1 MNLTT
6 DQVEFL
12 RKCHPQICIPCYGG
26 QLFESVF
33 VSMLK
38 FVIYANKIG
47 LNFSID
53 TMVNESLITRGRNN
67 LVAKMMENAQS
78 THLLFIDADIGF
90 QPENIFQLLLHDKDV
105 VGGLYPK
112 KSLPID
118 YVVNIDPQHVGPNGE
133 IQLVNGLIPLTRL
146 GTGFMMIKRG
156 ALQRMF
162 EAYPETKY
170 IGNIGLDKKYDP
182 FMYALFDTIITKDLE
197 YNSEDW
203 TFCDRWRAIGGE
215 IWGDI
220 SIKLDHTGHFRYPG
234 DPDRLSKMLGTPQ
247 KASISQS
254 AGDIESVR
262 RSAPAAMPP
271 VDPNAVPQTA
281 KRSLADFK
289 KVTEENK

>member
-1 MNLTT
+1 MNISIE
-6 DQVEFL
+6 QAEYL

-47 LNFSID
+47 MNFSID

-67 LVAKMMENAQS
+67 LVAKMMENKDS
-78 THLLFIDADIGF
+78 THLMFIDADIGF
-90 QPENIFQLLLHDKDV
+90 QPEHIFQLLLHDQDL
-105 VGGLYPK
+105 VGGMYPK

-118 YVVNIDPQHVGPNGE
+118 YVVNIDPKHVGANGE
-133 IQLVNGLIPLTRL
+133 IQVTNNLIPLTRL
-146 GTGFMMIKRG
+146 GTGFMMIKR
-156 ALQRMF
+156 AVLEKMF
-162 EAYPETKY
+162 AAYPDTKY
-170 IGNIGLDKKYDP
+170 TGNIGLDKKYDP
-182 FMYALFDTIITKDLE
+182 FMFALFDTMITKDLE

-234 DPDRLSKMLGTPQ
+234 DPDKLTAMIGSPQ
-247 KASISQS
+247 QAMISQS
-254 AGDIESVR
+254 TGGLDTIQK
-262 RSAPAAMPP
+262 P
-271 VDPNAVPQTA
+271 T
-281 KRSLADFK
+281 LADFK
-289 KVTEENK
+289 KPAAVVEETK

>member
-1 MNLTT
+1 MELTLE
-6 DQVEFL
+6 QIEYL
-12 RKCHPQICIPCYGG
+12 RKCHPQVCIPCYGG

-38 FVIYANKIG
+38 FVIYCGKIG
-47 LNFSID
+47 MNFSID

-67 LVAKMMENAQS
+67 LVAKMMSNSEA

-90 QPENIFQLLLHDKDV
+90 EPEHIFKLLLHDKDL

-118 YVVNIDPQHVGPNGE
+118 YVVNVDPKNVDEKGQIAV
-133 IQLVNGLIPLTRL
+133 VNNLIPLTRL

-156 ALQRMF
+156 VLEKMMA
-162 EAYPETKY
+162 AYPETHY

-182 FMYALFDTIITKDLE
+182 FMFALFDTTITKELE

-203 TFCDRWRAIGGE
+203 TFCDRWRALGGE

-234 DPDRLSKMLGTPQ
+234 DPDKLTAMLGTPQ
-247 KASISQS
+247 QAGISQS
-254 AGDIESVR
+254 SGDAEKFMKNLE
-262 RSAPAAMPP
+262 AY
-271 VDPNAVPQTA
+271 
-281 KRSLADFK
+281 K
-289 KVTEENK
+289 KPTDVLEIK